1 MVVLETVAAN
11 CCVPPE
17 ATDATAGETAT
28 ETTGDAAGLTVTVAL
43 ADLEV
48 DATLVAVTVTVV
60 LVETTGAVNKP
71 VLEIVPAAADQVT
84 VCFEV
89 LATVAVNCC
98 VPPEEVVTEVGE
110 TETEM
115 R

>member
-1 MVVLETVAAN
+1 M
-11 CCVPPE
+11 
-17 ATDATAGETAT
+17 
-28 ETTGDAAGLTVTVAL
+28 AL

-48 DATLVAVTVTVV
+48 DATLVAVTVILVV
-60 LVETTGAVNKP
+60 ADTAGAVNKP
-71 VLEIVPAAADQVT
+71 VLEIVPPVVDQVT
-84 VCFEV
+84 AWFEV
-89 LATVAVNCC
+89 LATVVLNCC

>member
-1 MVVLETVAAN
+1 VA
-11 CCVPPE
+11 
-17 ATDATAGETAT
+17 
-28 ETTGDAAGLTVTVAL
+28 VAL

-48 DATLVAVTVTVV
+48 DATLVAVTVTPVV
-60 LVETTGAVNKP
+60 ADTTGAVNKP
-71 VLEIVPAAADQVT
+71 VLEILPPVVDQVT
-84 VCFEV
+84 AWFEV
-89 LATVAVNCC
+89 LATVALNCC